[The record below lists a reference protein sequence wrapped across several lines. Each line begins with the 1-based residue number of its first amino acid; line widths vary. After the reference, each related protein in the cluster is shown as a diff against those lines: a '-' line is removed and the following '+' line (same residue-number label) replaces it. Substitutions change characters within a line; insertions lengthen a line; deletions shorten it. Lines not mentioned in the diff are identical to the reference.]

1 MIFSN
6 GSVTLEEGSVRL
18 KCGFGCRKK
27 RLPAMDEGRTQF
39 PEHCCCRLLGFE
51 DLGIV
56 KKKIS
61 VRE

>member
-1 MIFSN
+1 M
-6 GSVTLEEGSVRL
+6 RL
-18 KCGFGCRKK
+18 KCGFGWRKK
-27 RLPAMDEGRTQF
+27 RLTAMDEGRTQF
-39 PEHCCCRLLGFE
+39 AEHCCRRLLGFE